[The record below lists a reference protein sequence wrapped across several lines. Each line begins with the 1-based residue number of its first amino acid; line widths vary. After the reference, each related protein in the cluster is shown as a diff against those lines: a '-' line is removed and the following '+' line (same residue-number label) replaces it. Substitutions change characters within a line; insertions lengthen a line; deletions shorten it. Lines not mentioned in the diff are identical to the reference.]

1 MTITTRFNEG
11 DKAFTLNTAT
21 LKVKEF
27 EVERVSTYTTNGKT
41 SVTLYAKN
49 AVRHERIRRGQV
61 LRLRGRAAELH
72 NFQGRCRDSLS

>member
-49 AVRHERIRRGQV
+49 EPFGTNGYEEDKCFASE
-61 LRLRGRAAELH
+61 AELL
-72 NFQGRCRDSLS
+72 NFITSKDDAETV